1 MNMKRMK
8 TSILICMLAV
18 LSLVSGCILPLE
30 RPGKNGFE
38 KVLVIYSNG
47 YNSLSPY
54 LYSDI
59 LELQTGWIPE
69 KNSDRALLLIS
80 HLSRSSSDFST
91 QTTPV
96 LVRMYMDKRERL
108 VMDTLSVYSSDMNLG
123 DASSLGS
130 ILQEVKKDFPSE
142 HYGMLL
148 SSHASGWI
156 PKGYFS
162 YPERYDNAYNSANGS
177 MSARRA
183 AAAVNNMDGAV
194 PYREE
199 ETSRRAIPVKS
210 FSVTNRRDS
219 SGKLLSYEMTCQE
232 LAEAIPFHLDYLLID
247 ACLMGGIEVAYD
259 LKDVTDM
266 IVFSQA
272 EVLAEGFNYETLTTH
287 VLESDRNDVIA
298 VADDYYQQYAN
309 KRDEY
314 ERSATISVVDTKKL
328 DAVANAC
335 ASIFSKY
342 RTQIASLDP
351 NEVQRFYRSYHH
363 WYYDL
368 RDIVV
373 KCGASQS
380 DIDAL
385 DRALR
390 NCVVYSGATEY
401 FLKGEGGF
409 KVTSFSGF
417 SMYLPCNG
425 SRYLDDF
432 YRTLA
437 WNKAT
442 KLVE

>member
-1 MNMKRMK
+1 MKRIK
-8 TSILICMLAV
+8 TSIIICMLTV
-18 LSLVSGCILPLE
+18 ISLVSSCILPLE
-30 RPGKNGFE
+30 RPGSGEFK
-38 KVLVIYSNG
+38 KVLIIYSNG
-47 YNSLSPY
+47 YNSLSAY

-69 KNSDRALLLIS
+69 KKSDRALVLIS
-80 HLSRSSSDFST
+80 HLSKSSSDFSS
-91 QTTPV
+91 QTSPA
-96 LVRMYMDKRERL
+96 LIRMYTDKKDNIIL
-108 VMDTLSVYSSDMNLG
+108 DTLAVYPSATNLG
-123 DASSLGS
+123 DAESLAD
-130 ILQEVKKDFPSE
+130 ILKEVQKRFPSE

-156 PKGYFS
+156 PKGYYS
-162 YPERYDNAYNSANGS
+162 SPEKYENAYNAGKGGKSQYSVPSPVTAYS
-177 MSARRA
+177 
-183 AAAVNNMDGAV
+183 DGAV
-194 PYREE
+194 PYREKE
-199 ETSRRAIPVKS
+199 VYPGAPAVKS

-219 SGKLLSYEMTCQE
+219 SGQLISYEMTCQE